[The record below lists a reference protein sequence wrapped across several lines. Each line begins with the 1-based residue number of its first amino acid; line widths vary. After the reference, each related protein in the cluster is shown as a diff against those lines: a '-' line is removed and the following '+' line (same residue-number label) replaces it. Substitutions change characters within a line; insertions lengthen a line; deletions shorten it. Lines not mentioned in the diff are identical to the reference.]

1 MTRET
6 PHPWRDLPP
15 LFLLGMVGKISQS
28 HLAVAV
34 GDGNGMVAP
43 ELAPKKLQQLCGA
56 GVQQPQSCSTYSQ
69 SGSSV
74 LPQDIHFSFLLLQY
88 LKEIT
93 GISAKGKMVPS
104 DAPACFCQ
112 LNNSC
117 LTCHPSLLAPG
128 ISTSARP
135 VSAPS
140 QTCLSQAIPGDHRL
154 QITQADSKI
163 QYLALLLNTFTPTGF
178 LKPSH

>member
-43 ELAPKKLQQLCGA
+43 ELAPKNLQQLCGA
-56 GVQQPQSCSTYSQ
+56 GVQQPQSYSTYSQ

-74 LPQDIHFSFLLLQY
+74 LPQDIRFSFLLLQY

-128 ISTSARP
+128 ISTSASP
-135 VSAPS
+135 QPD
-140 QTCLSQAIPGDHRL
+140 LSQ
-154 QITQADSKI
+154 
-163 QYLALLLNTFTPTGF
+163 
-178 LKPSH
+178 PSNSW